1 MDKTAKTTRKVEIPV
16 RQAIAEDILVIRKD
30 GSEHLRYGQPYY
42 LQGKDGLIDKT
53 YHISIDDDVMDL
65 LDYVS
70 RQILFVPSVRTEL
83 VLARGKD
90 LKENNKQIREG
101 LVIFVADAN
110 DNIILQPYVLTEQTD
125 VYALQSLLEHNRI
138 YIHKEYGL

>member
-1 MDKTAKTTRKVEIPV
+1 MDKTVKTTRKVEIPV

-42 LQGKDGLIDKT
+42 LQGKDGLIEKT
-53 YHISIDDDVMDL
+53 YHISKNDDVMDL

-70 RQILFVPSVRTEL
+70 RQILFVPSVRTDL

-90 LKENNKQIREG
+90 LKQNNKEIRIG
-101 LVIFVADAN
+101 LVIFVADQE
-110 DNIILQPYVLTEQTD
+110 DKIILQPYVLSENTD
-125 VYALQSLLEHNRI
+125 VFSLQSLLQHNRI
-138 YIHKEYGL
+138 YIQASDAL